1 MFISGEIFKNGNNKR
16 KKSGDDASKPGDI
29 KEEINISKNEMQ
41 NSEVGL
47 DKQVVQG
54 KKLL

>member
-1 MFISGEIFKNGNNKR
+1 MFISGEIFKNGNNTR
-16 KKSGDDASKPGDI
+16 KKSGDDALKPGDI
-29 KEEINISKNEMQ
+29 KEEFNSSKNEMQ

>member
-1 MFISGEIFKNGNNKR
+1 MFVSGEIFKNGNNAR
-16 KKSGDDASKPGDI
+16 KKSSDDASKRGDT
-29 KEEINISKNEMQ
+29 KEEFNISKNEMQ

-54 KKLL
+54 KKFL